1 MPTYTLYGLTKD
13 ARVPPRASEYVGYAF
28 PTEVTVPNQFGGPA
42 TRKVTTLFED
52 AFKELAACARRP
64 ACDNHFSGL
73 GGGLGLSALLR
84 DWKMYFFCFAPQ
96 GAQNTWPADDKNIT
110 YAQVVGTYKA
120 TSLVEIGVHL
130 CALRS
135 AEFLAAT
142 ILHELAH
149 VAGAPGA
156 SAEDLARHAK
166 GQLTA
171 AEFRRL
177 HAAERAIYACGYRAP
192 LYKKNVIGALDT
204 IIGGPRRIT

>member
-1 MPTYTLYGLTKD
+1 MPTYTLYGITRE
-13 ARVPPRASEYVGYAF
+13 ARMPPNASEYVGYAF
-28 PTEVTVPNQFGGPA
+28 PQQVEVPRQFGGPA
-42 TRKVTTLFED
+42 THKVTTLFEE
-52 AFKELAACARRP
+52 AFRELAQCARRP
-64 ACDNHFSGL
+64 ACDRHFSGL
-73 GGGLGLSALLR
+73 GGELGLSALLS

-120 TSLVEIGVHL
+120 TSLVEIGIHL

-156 SAEDLARHAK
+156 SADDLARHAK
-166 GQLTA
+166 RELTA

-177 HAAERAIYACGYRAP
+177 HAAERAVYACGLRSQ
-192 LYKKNVIGALDT
+192 YKQKVIGALDT